1 MKNLKLLLLFIG
13 LISQTSLLAQQA
25 PNIVAGLNV
34 NRLPRLEKYVQ
45 DQMAKGN
52 IPGAVTMVIRNGKVV
67 HLAANGYK
75 NIDTKSPMKTDDLF
89 YIQSMTKPIISV
101 AFMMLYEEGHFKLDD
116 PVSKYLP
123 EFKNLRVVRSNQ
135 DGPDAP
141 TDSLKSQITIAQLM
155 SHSSGLT
162 HGLSPN
168 PVERRFRAG
177 YFKPSITS
185 IQERVSNITKFPLL
199 AQPGTQWNYSA
210 GPDVMSA
217 LIEKFSGM
225 STDEFLRTRLFDPL
239 GMKNTGYNV
248 PKDQQNKIVTLHTK
262 GANGVLSVSKMQAPF
277 ENVKVWSGVNGLFA
291 TASDYATFCQMVLAG
306 GTYQGKQYL
315 SRKTV
320 ELMTSNHTGNLFQ
333 MPGTGWGLGFA
344 VVTNGAATLTA
355 ASTGLFYWSG
365 ANNTHFFIDPKE
377 KLIAIFMTQE
387 SNHTI
392 DHHMALRQMVYQSIA
407 D

>member
-1 MKNLKLLLLFIG
+1 MKNIKLLFIFIG
-13 LISQTSLLAQQA
+13 LISQSPLTAQQA
-25 PNIVAGLNV
+25 PNLVGGINT
-34 NRLPRLEKYVQ
+34 NRLTRLEKYVQ
-45 DQMAKGN
+45 SQMSQGN
-52 IPGAVTMVIRNGKVV
+52 IPGAVTMVIRQGKVV

-75 NIDTKSPMKTDDLF
+75 NIATKNPMKTDDLF
-89 YIQSMTKPIISV
+89 YIQSMTKPIIST
-101 AFMMLYEEGHFKLDD
+101 AFMMLYEEGYFKLDD

-162 HGLSPN
+162 HGLSAN
-168 PVERRFRAG
+168 PVDRRFRAG
-177 YFKPSITS
+177 YFKPTISS

-225 STDEFLRTRLFDPL
+225 STEAFLKTRIFEPL

-248 PKDQQNKIVTLHTK
+248 PKDQQSKIVSLHTK
-262 GANGVLSVSKMQAPF
+262 GADGNLSVSKMQAPF
-277 ENVKVWSGVNGLFA
+277 ENVKVWSGVNGLFS
-291 TASDYATFCQMVLAG
+291 TASDYATFCQMIMSG
-306 GTYQGKQYL
+306 GTFQGKQYL

-320 ELMTSNHTGNLFQ
+320 ELMTSNHTGNLFPS
-333 MPGTGWGLGFA
+333 PGTGWGLGFA
-344 VVTNGAATLTA
+344 VVTNGAATLTP

-387 SNHTI
+387 SNHNF
-392 DHHMALRQMVYQSIA
+392 DHHLALRQMVYQSIA